1 MALVYKCPSCGEDMV
16 FDSEKQMLHCHSCG
30 HSVVPEQAAA
40 EIKTEKVD
48 VTLHKCPNCGAE
60 LVTEPETAATFCTF
74 CGAPEIIPEKVSG
87 EFAPSMVIPFK
98 LDKNDAIQAFKKWCK
113 NGRITPRG
121 YLSQERIDKITGI
134 YVPFFL
140 YDCKANTTIKADC
153 TRVRTWRSGNTE
165 YTVTSHFA
173 VYRDVD
179 TEYLKVPA
187 DASEKMDD
195 QLMDKLEPFHYGEL
209 RPFAMPYLSGFMAEK
224 YSVSEDTLLQ
234 RALQRINGFAQE
246 YVRSTIQ
253 GYSSVNVLSHAF
265 QCREKRSSY
274 VLLPV
279 WIMNYDYMG
288 KKYTFAMNGQTGKVV
303 GKPPISIGKVL
314 AWFFGIMAAVFT
326 IVFLIGGFLH

>member
-1 MALVYKCPSCGEDMV
+1 
-16 FDSEKQMLHCHSCG
+16 
-30 HSVVPEQAAA
+30 
-40 EIKTEKVD
+40 
-48 VTLHKCPNCGAE
+48 
-60 LVTEPETAATFCTF
+60 
-74 CGAPEIIPEKVSG
+74 
-87 EFAPSMVIPFK
+87 
-98 LDKNDAIQAFKKWCK
+98 
-113 NGRITPRG
+113 
-121 YLSQERIDKITGI
+121 
-134 YVPFFL
+134 
-140 YDCKANTTIKADC
+140 
-153 TRVRTWRSGNTE
+153 
-165 YTVTSHFA
+165 
-173 VYRDVD
+173 
-179 TEYLKVPA
+179 
-187 DASEKMDD
+187 
-195 QLMDKLEPFHYGEL
+195 MDKLEPFHYGEL

-224 YSVSEDTLLQ
+224 YSVSEDILLQ

-279 WIMNYDYMG
+279 WVMNYDYMG